1 MFRGMKLRT
10 KLMSIGV
17 TLSVVP
23 LLIVGVVMFRQN
35 KQMQEV
41 AMKESVAMAYD
52 GLDNIA
58 RGVYAMCATQE
69 EVIQQF
75 VNSSLQVARRVMNDL
90 GKVSFSADTTV
101 SWEAVNQISKQAVTL
116 ALPKMLV
123 GNTWLGQNADMK
135 TPSPIVDEVR
145 DLVGASCTIFQR
157 MNESGDM
164 LRVSTNVAKLD
175 GTRAIGTYIPR
186 AHPDGSQD
194 PVIQTILSG
203 QPYRGRAFVVNAW
216 YVTAYEPIYDS
227 QKNVVGMLFVG
238 VPQESATGLRKAVMD
253 IKVGKTGYVYILN
266 ATGESRGNYVVS
278 AGGKRDGENIWEAK
292 DADGTLFIQEICKK
306 ALALKPGEIAEQM
319 YPWKNEGDAVAR
331 MKIARIMYFA
341 PWDWVIGVG
350 SYTDEFDEAGRL
362 IEQYGQRG
370 NLILAGLT
378 AITLVLTLLIWF
390 FVTRSV
396 TNPINR
402 VIEGL
407 GQGST
412 QVSSA
417 SEQVASSS
425 QAMAAGASEQASSL
439 EETSASMEEMS
450 SMVRQNAENAN
461 QANSLMN
468 ETQNTVAQGDHS
480 MQQMLTAI
488 EAIKRSADETA
499 KIVKTIDE
507 VAFQTNLLAL
517 NAAVEA
523 ARAGEAG
530 KGFAVVAEEVRNL
543 AQRSAEAAKTTA
555 QLIED
560 SQKNAENGVRVTN
573 DVARALESIR
583 ESAKKVGALVAEIAS
598 ATGEQANGIDQVNSA
613 IEQINTVTQSNAANA
628 EEAAA
633 AGEELS
639 AQARELKDMVAALI
653 ALVGGSVLETSVR
666 EEVHSGTGGAMRPTP
681 QFERRQ
687 LRAAAPATRAPA
699 ASPKPQKAPPRLVGP
714 KQVIPLEGN
723 DLDEF

>member
-1 MFRGMKLRT
+1 MKLRT

-23 LLIVGVVMFRQN
+23 LLIVGAVMYRQN
-35 KQMQEV
+35 GQMQAI
-41 AMKESVAMAYD
+41 AMEKSVVMAYD

-58 RGVYAMCATQE
+58 RGVYAVCSTQE
-69 EVIQQF
+69 EVIQQS

-90 GKVSFSADTTV
+90 GQVSFSADDKV
-101 SWEAVNQISKQAVTL
+101 PWEAVNQLSKQAVTVT
-116 ALPKMLV
+116 LPKLLV
-123 GNTWLGQNADMK
+123 GDTWLGQNTDMK
-135 TPSPIVDEVR
+135 TSSPVVDEVR
-145 DLVGASCTIFQR
+145 NLVGATCTIFQR
-157 MNESGDM
+157 MNETGDM
-164 LRVSTNVAKLD
+164 LRVNTNVVKLD
-175 GTRAIGTYIPR
+175 GARAIGTYIPR
-186 AHPDGSQD
+186 THPDGSPD
-194 PVIQTILSG
+194 PVIQAVLSG
-203 QPYRGRAFVVNAW
+203 QTYRGRAFVVNAW
-216 YVTAYEPIYDS
+216 YITAYEPIFDS
-227 QKNVVGMLFVG
+227 QKNVIGMLFVG
-238 VPQESATGLRKAVMD
+238 VPQESATGLRKAIMD
-253 IKVGKTGYVYILN
+253 IVVGQTGYVYVLN
-266 ATGESRGNYVVS
+266 ATGETRGYYVVS
-278 AGGKRDGENIWEAK
+278 AGGKRDNEDIWEAK
-292 DADGTLFIQEICKK
+292 DADGTPFIQEICKK
-306 ALALKPGEIAEQM
+306 ALALKPGEIAEQI
-319 YPWKNEGDAVAR
+319 YPWKNEGDVVAR

-362 IEQYGQRG
+362 IEQFGQRG
-370 NLILAGLT
+370 NLILACLT

-390 FVTRSV
+390 FVTRSIA
-396 TNPINR
+396 NPINR
-402 VIEGL
+402 VIDGL
-407 GQGST
+407 SQGST
-412 QVSSA
+412 QVTSA

-543 AQRSAEAAKTTA
+543 AQRSADAAKTPA

-639 AQARELKDMVAALI
+639 AQARELKDMIAALV
-653 ALVGGSVLETSVR
+653 ALVGGNVLQMSAP
-666 EEVHSGTGGAMRPTP
+666 EEIHAASGPAMRPAP
-681 QFERRQ
+681 QSERR
-687 LRAAAPATRAPA
+687 RPRATAPAIHEAAAPKA
-699 ASPKPQKAPPRLVGP
+699 QKAPPRLVGP
-714 KQVIPLEGN
+714 KQIIPLEEN